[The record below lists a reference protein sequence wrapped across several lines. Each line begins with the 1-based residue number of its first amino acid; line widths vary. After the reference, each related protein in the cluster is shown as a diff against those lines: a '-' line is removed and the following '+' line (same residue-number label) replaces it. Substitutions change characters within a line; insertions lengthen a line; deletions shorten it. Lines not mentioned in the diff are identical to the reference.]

1 MRNVT
6 DFRENCEKCRGFVRN
21 AGPCVTYL
29 GHTQGIAGLVWVK
42 ASGPRH
48 FRTLLGIFEGFCEVC
63 SGFIGQFLLKPV
75 GFRAKSEVY
84 GPNLEE
90 IGRLEWAFTYVK
102 TQAILCVFSFAHQP
116 CAHEF
121 FIFFC

>member
-1 MRNVT
+1 M
-6 DFRENCEKCRGFVRN
+6 CEMWANPGICGAYVGNFEEVGPKASFVEPFSKGFVR
-21 AGPCVTYL
+21 
-29 GHTQGIAGLVWVK
+29 
-42 ASGPRH
+42 
-48 FRTLLGIFEGFCEVC
+48 
-63 SGFIGQFLLKPV
+63 FIGQFLLKPV